1 MADPSTLRRDL
12 RAMLGD
18 GVAFSSM
25 VGIGETYL
33 PAFALAVGMG
43 AVSAGL
49 VATLPVLAGALLQLV
64 TPWGVRRLR
73 SYRRWVVLCARL
85 QAASFLPLVAGALLG
100 NIRPGWLFLAAAA
113 YWGFGMA
120 TGPAWN
126 AWVGALVPETMR
138 ARFFANRTRWSQGA
152 LFAAVLSGGAI
163 LERGR
168 GSGTPLLAFATLFG
182 LAIASRIVSS
192 SFLAS
197 QSEPAGL
204 AESHRSLSF
213 GEVLARLRG
222 TDAGGLLV
230 YLLAMQVSVN
240 IASPYFTPFM
250 LKHLAL
256 SYAEFTALTGAAF
269 LSRVVVLPG
278 LARLAE
284 ARGTRVVLW
293 LGAVGIVPLPLLWLV
308 SDALGYLLVLQLV
321 AGAAWAALELATL
334 LSFFEVLDARDRTS
348 VLTVFNVANTFAMAF
363 GALLGAGLFTTWSGG
378 AVPYAGYAALFLAS
392 VTGRLASLGL
402 LYRAHVRAA
411 VPVHRPIALRT
422 LAVRP
427 SLGAIQRPILPTLEE
442 EQTRLEEEQTR
453 KDSHAEP

>member
-18 GVAFSSM
+18 GVAFSAM

-43 AVSAGL
+43 VVSAGL

-100 NIRPGWLFLAAAA
+100 RIRPEWLFLSAAA

-126 AWVGALVPETMR
+126 SWVGALVPEPMR

-163 LERGR
+163 LERGH
-168 GSGTPLLAFATLFG
+168 GAGAALPAFATLFG
-182 LAIASRIVSS
+182 LALASRLVSS
-192 SFLAS
+192 AFLAS
-197 QSEPAGL
+197 QSEPDGL
-204 AESHRSLSF
+204 AQSHRSLSF

-222 TDAGGLLV
+222 TEAGGLLV
-230 YLLAMQVSVN
+230 YLLATQVSVN
-240 IASPYFTPFM
+240 VAAPYFTPFM
-250 LKHLAL
+250 LKHLEL

-269 LSRVVVLPG
+269 LSRIAVLPG

-284 ARGTRVVLW
+284 GRGSRVLLW
-293 LGAVGIVPLPLLWLV
+293 MGAAGIVPLPLFWLV
-308 SDALGYLLVLQLV
+308 SDALVYLLVLQLV
-321 AGAAWAALELATL
+321 AGAAWAAMELATL

-348 VLTVFNVANTFAMAF
+348 VLTVFNVANTFAMAL
-363 GALLGAGLFTTWSGG
+363 GALLGAGLFTIG
-378 AVPYAGYAALFLAS
+378 APGIAPYAAIFAAS
-392 VTGRLASLGL
+392 VAGRFASLGL
-402 LYRAHVRAA
+402 LRRAHVHP
-411 VPVHRPIALRT
+411 VPVHPPISLRT

-427 SLGAIQRPILPTLEE
+427 SLGAIQRPILPTLEGE
-442 EQTRLEEEQTR
+442 KAGEDDRR
-453 KDSHAEP
+453 